1 MKHCSIILLTYRPLA
16 FAFSFKAKCPENT
29 ILSYD
34 AAADS
39 GCDVVETDLHISTD
53 NIIVISHDSETE
65 RVFGKSYNV
74 TQESYKDTLSKLRT
88 LREPH
93 LPMPTLNELLKWC
106 REKSEKTG
114 RNIQLMLDIKKDCDP
129 KLLLKLL
136 LQDLEEAGPNIEYW
150 HNKLIFGMW
159 DSRYYCKEMD
169 PFRIINI
176 TFDIDVAE
184 KVVAEIKEKG
194 GRVSAVSIFYLILYN
209 PSLSRKLFDFCV
221 KNDIKIWFWTINLK
235 KEAIDAVN
243 FCALPSGES
252 ILAGLITD
260 DPIEASAKRPEN
272 LGIMYNANL
281 FVKRHLYVG
290 FLYLLHNN
298 YNVVPI
304 FTLLKTLGLL

>member
-1 MKHCSIILLTYRPLA
+1 MSEPILAGHRG
-16 FAFSFKAKCPENT
+16 FKAKCPENT

-184 KVVAEIKEKG
+184 KVVAEIKERAG
-194 GRVSAVSIFYLILYN
+194 EFRLFQFFTSYYTILHYPGN
-209 PSLSRKLFDFCV
+209 CSNFCV

>member
-1 MKHCSIILLTYRPLA
+1 M
-16 FAFSFKAKCPENT
+16 
-29 ILSYD
+29 
-34 AAADS
+34 
-39 GCDVVETDLHISTD
+39 HISTD
-53 NIIVISHDSETE
+53 NIIVISHDSDTQ
-65 RVFGKSYNV
+65 RVFGKPYNV
-74 TQESYKDTLSKLRT
+74 TQVSYKDTLSQLRT

-114 RNIQLMLDIKKDCDP
+114 RNIQLMLDIKEDCDP

-136 LQDLEEAGPNIEYW
+136 LADLEETGPNIDYW

-159 DSRYYCKEMD
+159 NSRYYCEEMD

-184 KVVAEIKEKG
+184 KVVSEIKEKG
-194 GRVSAVSIFYLILYN
+194 GKVSAVSIFYLVLYN
-209 PSLSRKLFDFCV
+209 PVLSKKLFDFCV
-221 KNDIKIWFWTINLK
+221 KNDIKIWFWTINLR
-235 KEAIDAVN
+235 KEAIDAIN

-260 DPIEASAKRPEN
+260 DPTGTAAKKPEN
-272 LGIMYNANL
+272 LGYMYNASL

-298 YNVVPI
+298 YKVGPI
-304 FTLLKTLGLL
+304 FRILKIIGLL